1 MLLSQVEELQSSLTA
16 SEEEKRTLNQLL
28 RMAIQQKLLLT
39 QRLEEVEMASEIRNT
54 PKRHAREAK
63 INATVVGES
72 RKQSHYKNQLIWLV

>member
-1 MLLSQVEELQSSLTA
+1 MKLIRQVEELQSSLTS

-63 INATVVGES
+63 FNAAVKETSKIAIN
-72 RKQSHYKNQLIWLV
+72 R

>member
-1 MLLSQVEELQSSLTA
+1 MEELDIRWTA

-63 INATVVGES
+63 
-72 RKQSHYKNQLIWLV
+72 LMLPL

>member
-1 MLLSQVEELQSSLTA
+1 MEELQSSLTA

-63 INATVVGES
+63 FNPAVKDT
-72 RKQSHYKNQLIWLV
+72 LLW

>member
-1 MLLSQVEELQSSLTA
+1 MEELQSSLTA

-63 INATVVGES
+63 
-72 RKQSHYKNQLIWLV
+72 LMLPL

>member
-1 MLLSQVEELQSSLTA
+1 MIGLLLSQVEELQSSLTA

-63 INATVVGES
+63 FYAAANAT
-72 RKQSHYKNQLIWLV
+72 LLW

>member
-1 MLLSQVEELQSSLTA
+1 MKLLPQVEELQSSLTS

-63 INATVVGES
+63 SNTGVTETCK
-72 RKQSHYKNQLIWLV
+72 RE